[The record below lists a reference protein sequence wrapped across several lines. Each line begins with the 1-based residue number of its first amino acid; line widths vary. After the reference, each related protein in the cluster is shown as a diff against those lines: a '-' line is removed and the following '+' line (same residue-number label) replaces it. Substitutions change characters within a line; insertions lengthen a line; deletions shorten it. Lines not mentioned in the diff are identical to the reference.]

1 MAKKKPTPQQRQLE
15 SLARNYQ
22 ASIAALGPE
31 YEKVFAEKQAKMG
44 EYNKA
49 IESYSQVLADYN
61 QKIAD
66 FKANKV
72 VEWVNAP
79 VTHTVTGR
87 GGRVSSYINVPT
99 WFVDYERSRFMP
111 SGETYAG
118 PVGAEGMIARGGTP
132 IKQEGGKF
140 YVGRLAE
147 MPKKLTAPEPSQP
160 DFSAFD
166 KQMQELESKKQA
178 TQQTLERETTE
189 RRSARLRAVTQ
200 GSRERPMLSKGVTLN
215 G

>member
-1 MAKKKPTPQQRQLE
+1 MAKKKQTPQQRQLA
-15 SLARNYQ
+15 SLVKNYQ
-22 ASIAALGPE
+22 ANIAALGPE
-31 YEKVFAEKQAKMG
+31 YEKLFAEKQAKMG

-49 IESYSQVLADYN
+49 IESYSQTLADYN

-72 VEWVNAP
+72 AEWVPANVVA
-79 VTHTVTGR
+79 TTTSRR
-87 GGRVSSYINVPT
+87 GVVQNYIDVPT
-99 WFVDYERSRFMP
+99 WFVDYDRSRFMP
-111 SGETYAG
+111 SGETYSG
-118 PVGAEGMIARGGTP
+118 RLGAEGMIARGGTP

-140 YVGRLAE
+140 YLGRLAE

-160 DFSAFD
+160 DFSGID

-178 TQQTLERETTE
+178 TQQTLERETSE

-200 GSRERPMLSKGVTLN
+200 GSRDRPMLSKGVTLN

>member
-66 FKANKV
+66 FKSNKV
-72 VEWVNAP
+72 INWVQAP
-79 VTHTVTGR
+79 VVN
-87 GGRVSSYINVPT
+87 SYNSRSGPRHVIEVPT
-99 WFVDYERSRFMP
+99 WFEDYNRGKHWG

-118 PVGAEGMIARGGTP
+118 RSTFELLQGQGLPV
-132 IKQEGGKF
+132 KQEGGKF
-140 YVGRLAE
+140 YLAQLAQL
-147 MPKKLTAPEPSQP
+147 PKKLTAPEPSQP
-160 DFSAFD
+160 DFSGID